1 MKPVVATEIAP
12 EKPGD
17 IKYQDKRLLVMFF
30 DMTSMPIQD
39 QMRAQTAA
47 QKFIRTQMT
56 PSDLM
61 AIMTFSSDVNVVE
74 DFTDDRDQ
82 LQKDIKN
89 LIIGE
94 GQGLDETV
102 SDDSASDTGAA
113 FQQDDT
119 EFNIFN
125 TDRQLS
131 ALETA
136 VKMLGSL
143 NEKKALVYFAS
154 GMTRNG
160 MDNQAQLAGH
170 HQRGH
175 SLQRFFLSHRC
186 PRPGGAG
193 AAGRRHQGIAGRPGH
208 VFRQLGARRHQQFP
222 GPAGNPL
229 HAGQRHRRQGA
240 AR

>member
-17 IKYQDKRLLVMFF
+17 IKYKDKRLLVMFF

-39 QMRAQTAA
+39 QIRAQTAA

-61 AIMTFSSDVNVVE
+61 AIMTFSSDVKVVE

-94 GQGLDETV
+94 GQGFDETV

-143 NEKKALVYFAS
+143 
-154 GMTRNG
+154 
-160 MDNQAQLAGH
+160 
-170 HQRGH
+170 QREE
-175 SLQRFFLSHRC
+175 
-186 PRPGGAG
+186 GAG
-193 AAGRRHQGIAGRPGH
+193 L
-208 VFRQLGARRHQQFP
+208 FRQRHD
-222 GPAGNPL
+222 A
-229 HAGQRHRRQGA
+229 QRHG
-240 AR
+240 